1 MRTAQ
6 TVDRAG
12 PSLELEALEL
22 EALDP
27 LPCGCIAGI
36 FRVGRQDFRVMSVEA
51 KGPYCLTFGHSQGR
65 VVDPGEDGDE
75 VFD

>member
-6 TVDRAG
+6 TVDHPG
-12 PSLELEALEL
+12 HYLEL

-36 FRVGRQDFRVMSVEA
+36 FRVGRQDLRVMSVEA
-51 KGPYCLTFGHSQGR
+51 KGPYCLTSRHLQGR
-65 VVDPGEDGDE
+65 IVAPGEEEDD
-75 VFD
+75 VFS